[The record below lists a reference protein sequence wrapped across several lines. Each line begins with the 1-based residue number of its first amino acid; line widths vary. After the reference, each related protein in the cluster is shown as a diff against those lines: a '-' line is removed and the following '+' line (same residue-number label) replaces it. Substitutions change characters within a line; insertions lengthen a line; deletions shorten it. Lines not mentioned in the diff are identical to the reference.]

1 MISKRCIFNCVVNYS
16 RLVYFNSACKCTS
29 ESDTILSLV
38 YSWFYTLFQCALFV
52 SVVAPSV
59 SSSPDDQRAIPDDK
73 KMFACS
79 FIGRS
84 IPHWLITKSD
94 GTFETITSG
103 TMTSMFKL
111 PHIPEIVGNGSVGT
125 VSQLEVTAALSL
137 NGSTY
142 KCQIVVAGD
151 TPVNSNAS
159 TLTVYGRYW
168 LMLHQQCT
176 L

>member
-1 MISKRCIFNCVVNYS
+1 MFHCVVTYS
-16 RLVYFNSACKCTS
+16 RLVYFNSGYKCTS
-29 ESDTILSLV
+29 DSGTILSLI
-38 YSWFYTLFQCALFV
+38 YSWFHTMFQCTLFV
-52 SVVAPSV
+52 SLVAPSV
-59 SSSPDDQRAIPDDK
+59 SSSPDDQRAVPGDT
-73 KMFACS
+73 KMFACA
-79 FIGRS
+79 FIGHS

-111 PHIPEIVGNGSVGT
+111 PHISAIVGDGSVGT
-125 VSQLEVTAALSL
+125 VSQLEVTVDLSL
-137 NGSTY
+137 NGSMY

-151 TPVNSNAS
+151 TPVESNAA

-168 LMLHQQCT
+168 LILHQQCT

>member
-16 RLVYFNSACKCTS
+16 RLVYFNSGCKCTS

-52 SVVAPSV
+52 SFAAPSV

-79 FIGRS
+79 FIGNS

-111 PHIPEIVGNGSVGT
+111 PHISEIVGNGT

-142 KCQIVVAGD
+142 MCQIVVAGGTTID
-151 TPVNSNAS
+151 SAAA

-168 LMLHQQCT
+168 LMLHQCT

>member
-1 MISKRCIFNCVVNYS
+1 MLHCVVTYS
-16 RLVYFNSACKCTS
+16 RLVYFNSGCKCTS
-29 ESDTILSLV
+29 DSGTILSLV
-38 YSWFYTLFQCALFV
+38 YFWFHTMFQCTLFV
-52 SVVAPSV
+52 SLVAPSV
-59 SSSPDDQRAIPDDK
+59 SSSPDDQRAVPNDTTT
-73 KMFACS
+73 FACS
-79 FIGRS
+79 FLGHS

-94 GTFETITSG
+94 GTSETITSG

-111 PHIPEIVGNGSVGT
+111 PHISEIVDDGSVGT

-142 KCQIVVAGD
+142 TCQIVVAGGTTID
-151 TPVNSNAS
+151 SAAA

>member
-1 MISKRCIFNCVVNYS
+1 MAASV
-16 RLVYFNSACKCTS
+16 LVTQVQYYPLIIYPWCHTMFQCTLC
-29 ESDTILSLV
+29 LSL
-38 YSWFYTLFQCALFV
+38 
-52 SVVAPSV
+52 VAPSV
-59 SSSPDDQRAIPDDK
+59 NSHPADQRAVPKDV

-79 FIGRS
+79 FIGHS

-94 GTFETITSG
+94 GTSQTITSG
-103 TMTSMFKL
+103 TMTDTFRL
-111 PHIPEIVGNGSVGT
+111 RGIDEIEGDGTVGT
-125 VSQLEVTAALSL
+125 VSQLEVTADLSL

-151 TPVNSNAS
+151 TPVESNAA